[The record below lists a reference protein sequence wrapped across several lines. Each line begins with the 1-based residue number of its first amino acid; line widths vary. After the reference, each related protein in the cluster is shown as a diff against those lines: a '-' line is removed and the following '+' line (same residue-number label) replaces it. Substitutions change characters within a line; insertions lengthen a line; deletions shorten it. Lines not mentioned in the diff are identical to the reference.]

1 MGLRLVL
8 GRAGS
13 GKSKLC
19 QDEIARELR
28 ERPDGFPLIYI
39 VPEQATFLEEYALA
53 TVPGLGGTIRAQ
65 VLSFRRLAWKV
76 MQEVGGGKRLFI
88 DDTGKGMVLRKVLEK
103 QRSRLRVF
111 KHSGEKVGVV
121 ENLVQLYNELKRS
134 CIPVSRLREI
144 FQKRVDVGADLPSL
158 FQEKMN
164 DFLLILEEAER
175 ELAGLYIDA
184 EDYLSLLVELL
195 PRSAYIAEAEVW
207 VDGFYGFTN
216 QEYAVLEG
224 LLGRCRRVTV
234 TACLDRFRSPEEVLD
249 ELDPFYPAALTCQ
262 KLQQLANRC
271 RIPVEKVILGKGPR
285 KAPLPRFASSPE
297 LAHLEQKLYSYPA
310 IPYKGEIS
318 CLTLAAAP
326 NRRCE
331 VESLARGMIRRA
343 RDEGYRWRDMAVI
356 VSELDDYCDV
366 ISTVFGDYHI
376 PFFLDQKR
384 PVIHHPLVEF
394 IRSAIEVA
402 NRNWRYDAVFR
413 CIKTEFLL
421 PASGDAHLRRKW
433 RERTDR
439 LENYVL
445 ACGIQGKLWL
455 QDEPWEYPVR
465 DTLEEE
471 EDGGEKLSAGEQAFL
486 QQINETRK
494 MVSAPLIHF
503 QEKFKQAAT
512 VKDKTA
518 ALYGLL
524 QETGAWERMESW
536 SEEALKK
543 GNAEK
548 AREHLQVYRGV
559 VELMDQLV
567 EIMGEEKISSSFYAR
582 ILETGMESLRLSLV
596 PPSLDQVLVGNVER
610 SRPGRVKLVYL
621 LGINDGALPSR
632 PSEDGFF
639 SEEER
644 ETIRGWGLDPAPGSK
659 RRLLDEQ
666 FLIYMAL
673 TRASEGL
680 WISYSLADE
689 EGRALLPS
697 PLIARIKKIFPSLKE
712 RLLSGEPE
720 GGQAAVK
727 EGSAALARD
736 EGKEGSFPTQAVCER
751 SAGEVAAGIPID
763 IDAATAS
770 AADIDADAATA
781 DDADID
787 AVAATAD
794 DVDTDAGVDTAAGA
808 GTDAVAA
815 DNATAATAA
824 YLLHYIADP
833 RRTLSHLSV
842 QLGRFKKGERIH
854 PLWWDVYNWFAR
866 QERWREP
873 SKRLLSGIFHENRE
887 RPIRPETGLEL
898 YGRHLRASV
907 SRLERFRS
915 CPFSHFVSHGLRL
928 KERRIYRLEAP
939 DIGRFFHAALRNFA
953 LSLGDLG
960 LEWGELGNEECLRL
974 VHREVERLLPRLQKE
989 ILLSS
994 SRYRYLALK
1003 LRNTVARTVLVLSEH
1018 ARQSSFKPVGLELS
1032 FGTGGQLPALVL
1044 ELDNG
1049 CKVEMAGRIDRVDLA
1064 RDDEGKAYLRVI
1076 DYKSGRTDLKLSD
1089 IYYGLSMQMLVYLD
1103 VLLTHALKWL
1113 QEEALPAG
1121 MLYFRVHTPL
1131 INLDEFQ
1138 PLEKIES
1145 TIRRCYKMKGKVLED
1160 VRVVRLMD
1168 NLLEKGYSEIIPV
1181 GLTRD
1186 GSFYKNSATLSGER
1200 LTLLRGHTRS
1210 LIRKSA
1216 LGITG
1221 GRVDIAPYRLG
1232 KRKAC
1237 TYCSYKAVCQFDPL
1251 LGTNDYRILRRE
1263 DDEQIWR
1270 CLQKRHL
1277 QKSNEGPDSRGGD
1290 KDDRGGEEDGR

>member
-19 QDEIARELR
+19 QEEIVRELK

-39 VPEQATFLEEYALA
+39 VPEQATFQEEYALA
-53 TVPGLGGTIRAQ
+53 TAPGLGGMIRAQ

-88 DDTGKGMVLRKVLEK
+88 DDTGKGMVLRRVLEK
-103 QRSRLRVF
+103 QRSRLRIF
-111 KHSGEKVGVV
+111 RHAGEQAGVL
-121 ENLVQLYNELKRS
+121 ENLIQLYNELKRS
-134 CIPVSRLREI
+134 CIPLSQLREV
-144 FQKRVDVGADLPSL
+144 FQKRVEAGADLPSL
-158 FQEKMN
+158 FQEKMS
-164 DFLLILEEAER
+164 DLLLILEEAEK

-184 EDYLSLLVELL
+184 EDYLNLLVELL
-195 PRSAYIAEAEVW
+195 PRSAYITEAEVW

-224 LLGRCRRVTV
+224 LLGHCRRVTV
-234 TACLDRFRSPEEVLD
+234 TACLDRCRPSEKALD
-249 ELDPFYPAALTCQ
+249 ELDPFYPAALTCRR
-262 KLQQLANRC
+262 LQQLADRC
-271 RIPVEKVILGKGPR
+271 RIPVEKVTLEKGP
-285 KAPLPRFASSPE
+285 LTRFAGSPE
-297 LAHLEQKLYSYPA
+297 LAYLEQKLHSYPV

-331 VESLARGMIRRA
+331 VESLAREMIRRC

-366 ISTVFGDYHI
+366 ITTVFGDYHI

-394 IRSAIEVA
+394 IRSSMEVA

-421 PASGDAHLRRKW
+421 PAGGDAHLRRRW
-433 RERTDR
+433 RERADR

-445 ACGIQGKLWL
+445 ACGIQGRPWL
-455 QDEPWEYPVR
+455 QDEPWGYLIR

-471 EDGGEKLSAGEQAFL
+471 GDEVDKPSAGEQAFL
-486 QQINETRK
+486 QQINETRQK
-494 MVSAPLIHF
+494 VSAPLLHF

-512 VKDKTA
+512 VREKTA

-524 QETGAWERMESW
+524 QEAGVWERLELW
-536 SEEALKK
+536 SEEALEEED
-543 GNAEK
+543 AQK
-548 AREHLQVYRGV
+548 AREHQQVYKGI
-559 VELMDQLV
+559 VELLDQLV
-567 EIMGEEKISSSFYAR
+567 EIMGEEKISSSLYAR
-582 ILETGMESLRLSLV
+582 ILETGMESLRLSMV

-610 SRPGRVKLVYL
+610 SRSGRVRLVYL
-621 LGINDGALPSR
+621 LGVNDGALPSR
-632 PSEDGFF
+632 PREDGFF
-639 SEEER
+639 SEGER
-644 ETIRGWGLDPAPGSK
+644 EAVRGWGLDPAPGNK

-680 WISYSLADE
+680 WISYPLADE

-697 PLIARIKKIFPSLKE
+697 SLIARIKQIFPSLE
-712 RLLSGEPE
+712 ETLLAGEPE
-720 GGQAAVK
+720 GGHA
-727 EGSAALARD
+727 
-736 EGKEGSFPTQAVCER
+736 
-751 SAGEVAAGIPID
+751 
-763 IDAATAS
+763 
-770 AADIDADAATA
+770 
-781 DDADID
+781 
-787 AVAATAD
+787 
-794 DVDTDAGVDTAAGA
+794 
-808 GTDAVAA
+808 
-815 DNATAATAA
+815 
-824 YLLHYIADP
+824 LHYIAEP
-833 RRTLSHLSV
+833 RRALSHLSV
-842 QLGRFKKGERIH
+842 QLGRLKKGESIH

-866 QERWREP
+866 QEGWLEP
-873 SKRLLSGIFHENRE
+873 GKRLLGGIFHENRE
-887 RPIRPETGLEL
+887 RPLQPATGLEL

-915 CPFSHFVSHGLRL
+915 CPFSHFASHGLRL

-953 LSLGDLG
+953 VSLGELG
-960 LEWGELGNEECLRL
+960 LEWGELGNEECLHL
-974 VHREVERLLPRLQKE
+974 VHQEVGQLLPRLQKE

-1018 ARQSSFKPVGLELS
+1018 ARRSSFKPVGLELS
-1032 FGTGGQLPALVL
+1032 FGSQGGLPALAL
-1044 ELDNG
+1044 GLDDG
-1049 CKVEMAGRIDRVDLA
+1049 RRVEMAGRIDRVDLA

-1076 DYKSGRTDLKLSD
+1076 DYKSGRTDLKLPD

-1131 INLDEFQ
+1131 INLDEFL
-1138 PLEKIES
+1138 PPEKIES

-1160 VRVVRLMD
+1160 VNVVRLMD
-1168 NLLEKGYSEIIPV
+1168 HFLEKGYSEIIPV

-1200 LTLLRGHTRS
+1200 FALLRGHTRS
-1210 LIRKSA
+1210 LIKESA
-1216 LGITG
+1216 LSITG
-1221 GRVDIAPYRLG
+1221 GRVDISPYRLG
-1232 KRKAC
+1232 GWQAC
-1237 TYCSYKAVCQFDPL
+1237 TYCPYKAVCQFDPL
-1251 LGTNDYRILRRE
+1251 LETNDYRILKRE
-1263 DDEQIWR
+1263 DDEQIWHR
-1270 CLQKRHL
+1270 LQKRHL
-1277 QKSNEGPDSRGGD
+1277 QKSIEGPDSRGGD
-1290 KDDRGGEEDGR
+1290 VDDR

>member
-19 QDEIARELR
+19 QEEIIRELK

-39 VPEQATFLEEYALA
+39 VPEQATFQEEYALA
-53 TVPGLGGTIRAQ
+53 TAPGLGGTIRAQ

-88 DDTGKGMVLRKVLEK
+88 DDTGKGMVLRRALEK

-111 KHSGEKVGVV
+111 KHAGEQTGVLD
-121 ENLVQLYNELKRS
+121 NLVQLYNELKRS
-134 CIPVSRLREI
+134 CIPPSRLREI
-144 FQKRVDVGADLPSL
+144 FQKRVEAGADLPSL
-158 FQEKMN
+158 FQEKMS
-164 DFLLILEEAER
+164 DLLLILEEAEK

-184 EDYLSLLVELL
+184 EDYLNLLVELL
-195 PRSAYIAEAEVW
+195 PRSAYITEAEVW

-216 QEYAVLEG
+216 QEYAVLES
-224 LLGRCRRVTV
+224 LLMRCRRVTV

-249 ELDPFYPAALTCQ
+249 ELDPFYPAALTCR
-262 KLQQLANRC
+262 KLQQLADRC
-271 RIPVEKVILGKGPR
+271 RIPVEKVVLGKG
-285 KAPLPRFASSPE
+285 PLPRFAKSPE
-297 LAHLEQKLYSYPA
+297 LAYLEQKLHSYPT
-310 IPYKGEIS
+310 IPYNGEIS

-331 VESLARGMIRRA
+331 VESLAREMIRRC

-366 ISTVFGDYHI
+366 ITTVFGDYHI

-394 IRSAIEVA
+394 IRSSIEVA

-421 PASGDAHLRRKW
+421 PVTGDAHLRRKW

-471 EDGGEKLSAGEQAFL
+471 GDGGEKLSAGEQVFL

-512 VKDKTA
+512 VKEKTA

-524 QETGAWERMESW
+524 QETGAWERLELW

-548 AREHLQVYRGV
+548 AREHQQVYKGII
-559 VELMDQLV
+559 ELLDQLV
-567 EIMGEEKISSSFYAR
+567 EIMGEEKISSSLYAR

-610 SRPGRVKLVYL
+610 SRSGYVRLVYL

-632 PSEDGFF
+632 PGEDGFF

-644 ETIRGWGLDPAPGSK
+644 EAIRGWGLDPAPGSK

-680 WISYSLADE
+680 WISYPLADE

-697 PLIARIKKIFPSLKE
+697 SLITRIKQIFPSLE
-712 RLLSGEPE
+712 ETLLAGEPE
-720 GGQAAVK
+720 GEQVAVKGGSATLAKDEDK
-727 EGSAALARD
+727 EGSCP
-736 EGKEGSFPTQAVCER
+736 GPAVCEQG
-751 SAGEVAAGIPID
+751 AGEVAAGIPKYID
-763 IDAATAS
+763 EATAS
-770 AADIDADAATA
+770 AADIDADA
-781 DDADID
+781 
-787 AVAATAD
+787 
-794 DVDTDAGVDTAAGA
+794 DTAAGVD
-808 GTDAVAA
+808 TDAVAA
-815 DNATAATAA
+815 GDATAA
-824 YLLHYIADP
+824 YLLHYIAEP
-833 RRTLSHLSV
+833 RRALSHLSV
-842 QLGRFKKGERIH
+842 QLGRLKKGEWIH

-873 SKRLLSGIFHENRE
+873 GKRLLGGIFHENRE
-887 RPIRPETGLEL
+887 RPLRPETGLEL

-915 CPFSHFVSHGLRL
+915 CPFSHFASHGLRL

-953 LSLGDLG
+953 LSLGELG
-960 LEWGELGNEECLRL
+960 LEWGELGNEECLHL

-994 SRYRYLALK
+994 NRYRYLALK

-1018 ARQSSFKPVGLELS
+1018 ARRSSFKPIGLELS
-1032 FGTGGQLPALVL
+1032 FGFQQGGLPALVL
-1044 ELDNG
+1044 ELDDG
-1049 CKVEMAGRIDRVDLA
+1049 RRVEMAGRIDRVDLA

-1076 DYKSGRTDLKLSD
+1076 DYKSGRTDLKLPD

-1131 INLDEFQ
+1131 INLNEFQ

-1160 VRVVRLMD
+1160 VNVVRLMD
-1168 NLLEKGYSEIIPV
+1168 NFLEKGYSEIIPV

-1200 LTLLRGHTRS
+1200 FALLRRHTRS
-1210 LIRKSA
+1210 LIKESA

-1221 GRVDIAPYRLG
+1221 GRVDISPYRLG
-1232 KRKAC
+1232 GWQAC
-1237 TYCSYKAVCQFDPL
+1237 TYCPYKAVCQFDPL
-1251 LGTNDYRILRRE
+1251 LETNDYRILKRE
-1263 DDEQIWR
+1263 DDEQIWHR
-1270 CLQKRHL
+1270 LQKRYR
-1277 QKSNEGPDSRGGD
+1277 QKSIEGPDSKADSKGGD
-1290 KDDRGGEEDGR
+1290 EDDR